1 MFQPHLQL
9 HSVNSHPNSFNPIFS
24 RRKEQSVIVDRSDD
38 RSEATVVQLKE
49 TLCAEMSPNKR
60 AMVEQLIQLWSQ
72 GNLD

>member
-9 HSVNSHPNSFNPIFS
+9 HSLTPYHSSFNPSFS
-24 RRKEQSVIVDRSDD
+24 GRDKRSVAADKSD
-38 RSEATVVQLKE
+38 ATLAQLKE

-60 AMVEQLIQLWSQ
+60 AVVEQLIKRWSQ